1 MTTLTKTATIAVIVI
16 AAVYAM
22 TLINQDEPQIKA
34 LDTQTTNDVIKAPVS
49 IQPDVQ
55 PAQQEAPQP
64 AKLTQPAKH
73 SMANQ
78 ILKKPEKTKTQQSEA
93 EPRAELSQHSRLAPP
108 PPLAPGE
115 SLSSRHKNA
124 AKKSD
129 LGHGHTNSAEE
140 EDNNQPAPPAGVQ
153 R

>member
-1 MTTLTKTATIAVIVI
+1 MTTLTKTATITVIVI

-64 AKLTQPAKH
+64 AKH

-78 ILKKPEKTKTQQSEA
+78 ILNKPEKTKTQQNEA

-129 LGHGHTNSAEE
+129 LGHAHDHANIAEE